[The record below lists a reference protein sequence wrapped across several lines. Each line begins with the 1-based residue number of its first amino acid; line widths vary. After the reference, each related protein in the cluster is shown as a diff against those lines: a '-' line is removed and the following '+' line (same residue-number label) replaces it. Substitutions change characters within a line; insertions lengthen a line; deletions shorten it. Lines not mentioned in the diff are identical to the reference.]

1 MKKSKLKKPYT
12 KNRKIRF
19 KAKKAG
25 VYLIYRKKTLLYVG
39 MSGSNVYKSLYRHF
53 QTWNDPTQ
61 VRVTYKQLK
70 NIKVR
75 VIYTNTPGQAEKL
88 EKAIIIKYKPKD
100 NPKQYW
106 LDYETDEKEEKI
118 FKEYIETKNADI
130 VTYEDTDEDFPF

>member
-12 KNRKIRF
+12 KNKKIRF
-19 KAKKAG
+19 KAKKPG
-25 VYLIYRKKTLLYVG
+25 VYMIYRKKTLLYVG

-88 EKAIIIKYKPKD
+88 EKALIIKYEPKD
-100 NPKQYW
+100 NPTKYW
-106 LDYETDEKEEKI
+106 LNYDTDEKEEKI
-118 FKEYIETKNADI
+118 YTEFMELKAADI
-130 VTYEDTDEDFPF
+130 VTYENAEDEF